1 MKKLPLLALL
11 GMPYLVLALV
21 MRQGLSAACL
31 ELTAGIFAGV
41 VLLNFVWAR
50 WAGRLGFSARQL
62 AFWAMLLKICHI
74 PFYLLVF
81 AVGVLLNVMI
91 IPLLPFMAFMDYLL
105 LLSTSLYGIRAL
117 WAGRRQG
124 SLSLTA
130 TGVCTALQL
139 LFCLDLAGAIWGW
152 VRLRK
157 ADYSSSR
164 RQPETKN

>member
-11 GMPYLVLALV
+11 VMPYLVLALA
-21 MRQGLSAACL
+21 MEQGLSAACL
-31 ELTAGIFAGV
+31 ELSAGIFAGV
-41 VLLNFVWAR
+41 VLVNFVWALL
-50 WAGRLGFSARQL
+50 AGRLGFSARQL
-62 AFWAMLLKICHI
+62 AFWALLLKVCHI

-124 SLSLTA
+124 SFSLSA
-130 TGVCTALQL
+130 AGICTALQL
-139 LFCLDLAGAIWGW
+139 LFCLDLVGAAWGW
-152 VRLRK
+152 LRLRK
-157 ADYSSSR
+157 ADLSAP
-164 RQPETKN
+164 RQREKHRK

>member
-1 MKKLPLLALL
+1 
-11 GMPYLVLALV
+11 
-21 MRQGLSAACL
+21 
-31 ELTAGIFAGV
+31 
-41 VLLNFVWAR
+41 
-50 WAGRLGFSARQL
+50 
-62 AFWAMLLKICHI
+62 MLLKICHI

-91 IPLLPFMAFMDYLL
+91 IPLLPFMVFMDYLL

-117 WAGRRQG
+117 WTGHRQG

-130 TGVCTALQL
+130 AGVCTALQL